1 MIDSYLEAVRINKLI
16 ILRHFLWK
24 NGFLGGK
31 VLPGLHKQ
39 EHRTLYLILN
49 QFPFHKSYP
58 LMKQFIAN
66 YLYTTS
72 IHSKLTAK
80 QASEPSKDQ
89 KKPKPS

>member
-1 MIDSYLEAVRINKLI
+1 MA
-16 ILRHFLWK
+16 
-24 NGFLGGK
+24 GK

-39 EHRTLYLILN
+39 EHRTLSLILG
-49 QFPFHKSYP
+49 QFPFQKSYP

-80 QASEPSKDQ
+80 QPSEPSKDP